1 MGGRLRRWRDRLRAR
16 RGSTPRVRPSGVAL
30 PLSRSH
36 PSGLR
41 SDGLLGRWPGAGR
54 DGWSRRVLGM
64 ALVTTV
70 GFVALVGQLWYLQAL
85 EGGRLQEMSEKNRIR
100 IRPVAAPR
108 GILFDRNGLPLV
120 DNRPAFTLS
129 LIPREMEDRDTV
141 LARLSVLLKI
151 PLTDLRASLDRVPPD
166 SLRPVRVRRG
176 LSLAEVTEVEERKLE
191 LPGVIVEVE
200 PQRVY
205 PTSTFAAHLLGYV
218 REVSDEQMKPGRYRR
233 GDMIG
238 QSGLE
243 RVLDEY
249 LRGKDGATRIE
260 VDALGRPVRSMKGE
274 EPDPGGQVITTIDRR
289 IQEAAERAM
298 TGHAGAVVVMDP
310 RNGDVLAMTSSPS
323 FALDRLTGNL
333 NRDDWRRL
341 VSDPGTPLMNR
352 ALQSQYAPGS
362 VFKVIVAAA
371 GLQEGSL
378 TPMDHISCNGEF
390 HLGAWTFKDW
400 KEGGH
405 GHVNLRSALVH
416 SCNIFFYQAGLKV
429 GPEAIG
435 RYARAFGLGAPTGVE
450 LGSEKAGLIPVVDWK
465 RRRGSRGWQAG
476 DTVNV
481 SIGQGRVLVTPMQ
494 VARMMGAV
502 ANGGILWKPRLVQRV
517 TASDGT
523 LAYSTSST
531 ATGHV
536 DLSPV
541 VWAFLRSALV
551 GVVNE
556 GGTGAAARLPGVLI
570 AGKTGTAQSIAKS
583 DAARGQDHA
592 WFASFA
598 PADDPQVVVVV
609 LVERGGKGGQV
620 AAPIARR
627 IYESI
632 FLEKVAMVAV
642 GGAS

>member
-1 MGGRLRRWRDRLRAR
+1 M
-16 RGSTPRVRPSGVAL
+16 L
-30 PLSRSH
+30 PLGITALQRFDHSSRAFTNKLPASK
-36 PSGLR
+36 R
-41 SDGLLGRWPGAGR
+41 GAWG
-54 DGWSRRVLGM
+54 RRVL
-64 ALVTTV
+64 ALALMTMV
-70 GFVALVGQLWYLQAL
+70 GFAALVGQLWYLQAL
-85 EGGRLQEMSEKNRIR
+85 EGSRLQELSDKNRIR

-151 PLTDLRASLDRVPPD
+151 PFAELRSSLDRVPSD
-166 SLRPVRVRRG
+166 SFQPVRVRRG
-176 LSLAEVTEVEERKLE
+176 LSLAEVTQVEERKLE

-200 PQRVY
+200 SQRVY

-218 REVSDEQMKPGRYRR
+218 REVSEEQMKPGRYRR

-243 RVLDEY
+243 RVFDEY
-249 LRGKDGATRIE
+249 LRGRDGATRIE

-274 EPDPGGQVITTIDRR
+274 EPDPGGQVITSVDRR

-298 TGHAGAVVVMDP
+298 GGHAGAVVVMDP

-333 NRDDWRRL
+333 NREDWQRL
-341 VSDPGTPLMNR
+341 VSDPRTPLMNR

-362 VFKVIVAAA
+362 VFKVVVAAA
-371 GLQEGSL
+371 GLQERTL
-378 TPMDHISCNGEF
+378 TPMDHTYCNGEF

-405 GHVNLRSALVH
+405 GHVDLRSAIVH

-429 GPEAIG
+429 GAEAIT
-435 RYARAFGLGAPTGVE
+435 RYARAFGLGMPPGTE
-450 LGSEKAGLIPVVDWK
+450 LGNEKAGLIPSVGW
-465 RRRGSRGWQAG
+465 RRGRGGHVWQAG
-476 DTVNV
+476 DTVNI

-502 ANGGILWKPRLVQRV
+502 ANGGILWQPRLVQRV
-517 TASDGT
+517 VASDGT
-523 LAYSTSST
+523 LVYSASSK

-551 GVVNE
+551 GVVND
-556 GGTGAAARLPGVLI
+556 GGTGNAARLPGVLI
-570 AGKTGTAQSIAKS
+570 AGKTGTAQSVANS
-583 DAARGQDHA
+583 DSARGQDHA

-620 AAPIARR
+620 AAPIARK

-632 FLEKVAMVAV
+632 FLEKVAMVGF
-642 GGAS
+642 GGDS